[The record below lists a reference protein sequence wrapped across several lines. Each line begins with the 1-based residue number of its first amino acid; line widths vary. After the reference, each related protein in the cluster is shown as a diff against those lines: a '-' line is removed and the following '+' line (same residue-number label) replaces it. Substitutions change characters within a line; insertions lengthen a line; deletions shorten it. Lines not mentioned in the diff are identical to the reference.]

1 MNNDLSNQNRERER
15 MYHPNDINDDSD
27 VEEEYYDE
35 NVELEEDQP
44 QPVRPVVQE
53 ERPLTFV
60 LGKTL
65 ATSGWFKFSKV
76 KRPVLFYGT
85 KTGWKFFGTRKNF
98 LSV

>member
-1 MNNDLSNQNRERER
+1 

-44 QPVRPVVQE
+44 QLVRPVVQE

-65 ATSGWFKFSKV
+65 ATSGRYKFST
-76 KRPVLFYGT
+76 P
-85 KTGWKFFGTRKNF
+85 
-98 LSV
+98 